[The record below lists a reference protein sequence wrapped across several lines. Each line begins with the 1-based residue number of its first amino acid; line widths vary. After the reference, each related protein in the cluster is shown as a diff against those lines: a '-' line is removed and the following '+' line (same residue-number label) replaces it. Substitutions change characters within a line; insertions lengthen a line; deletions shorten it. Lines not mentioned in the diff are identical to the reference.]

1 MKMRFKSYPLDRS
14 GFTLIEV
21 VASLLLVG
29 TLLVAVL
36 MAHRRSAHQT
46 RTAEQRLAAIAAL
59 DDLLM
64 LRANPSQDAAGEEQ
78 LPAGKI
84 PGSNP
89 FQWRTAERHDSAAE
103 LLGAV
108 ILRMEVFDPNYEQG
122 VTLASVELL
131 VPGIRPVEASDERP

>member
-1 MKMRFKSYPLDRS
+1 MRFKSYPLDRS

-46 RTAEQRLAAIAAL
+46 RTAGQRLAAIAAL
-59 DDLLM
+59 DDLLT
-64 LRANPSQDAAGEEQ
+64 LRANPKEDTTGEEQ
-78 LPAGKI
+78 LPTGKI
-84 PGSNP
+84 PGPNP
-89 FQWRTAERHDSAAE
+89 FQWRTEERQDSAAE

-108 ILRMEVFDPNYEQG
+108 IFRMEVFDPNYEHG

-131 VPGIRPVEASDERP
+131 VPGIRPAEVSHGRP